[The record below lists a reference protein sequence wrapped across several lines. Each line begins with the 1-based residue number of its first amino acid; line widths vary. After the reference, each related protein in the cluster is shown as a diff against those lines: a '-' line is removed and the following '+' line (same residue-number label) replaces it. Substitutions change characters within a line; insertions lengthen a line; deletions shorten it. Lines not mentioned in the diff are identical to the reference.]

1 MTADILVFWIYRG
14 FAIFI
19 ALAMVVVMLRSSES
33 SDWRPQFYA
42 MLVFVVFALR
52 ASGIK

>member
-19 ALAMVVVMLRSSES
+19 ALAMVVVMLRSN
-33 SDWRPQFYA
+33 DWRPQFYA